1 MPSPSSATSTSTP
14 PPALRAPDGDAAV
27 GGGVADRVLDQV
39 EEDALDLLGVGLG
52 EHLARRQLGGEM
64 DAALLGRRPHRGDG
78 VADQVAELDLAHRPG
93 DVAGLDPR
101 ELEEVV
107 DQVAE
112 HGDVGADLAR

>member
-1 MPSPSSATSTSTP
+1 M
-14 PPALRAPDGDAAV
+14 
-27 GGGVADRVLDQV
+27 ADRVLDQV

-52 EHLARRQLGGEM
+52 DDLLARQLGGEV
-64 DAALLGRRPHRGDG
+64 DAALLGRGAEGGDG

-112 HGDVGADLAR
+112 DARRGCGSRRR